1 MQLLIAKSKAVGTKI
16 QVGKRCPAMA
26 DSPQI
31 QTTTTNAALWLNE
44 TFINNITIKTTKNM
58 KRILSLLTLLVIV
71 VTMGGYVH
79 AQTVFT
85 AKFNG
90 GLESTPE
97 GFFTVSDPKL
107 NYNTKYK
114 GRYDNEEYT
123 KGGLKLQNA
132 TYIGFTTKAKSTITI
147 VQSISSN
154 SANLVA
160 LDGTAL
166 SGRTDD
172 AANNIGVYTV
182 TAGPGTHQIKRAKSE
197 CGILYIKVEYT
208 GSQMTQLTE
217 PAINFNN
224 ETGEVTIS
232 QTEKKDV
239 YYTIDGTAPSAT
251 NGTKYEN
258 PFAVEDGTTIKAVAI
273 GDGTATINSNV
284 ATYYALLKTVSIQ
297 KPEIATFNG
306 TVAISCFTPGTACK
320 YSVNGGELQDYS
332 YPFTLTEDARVKA
345 VASRENCTDVESDE
359 VSVTAV
365 KNTVA
370 TKTIMLDWNKFDLT
384 SNVTGTSNAILKG
397 KADTDAE
404 GYSIELLNNAKNW
417 SNLNKMTVDGAEY
430 QSIKLSNGAENILN
444 LPEGVKAS
452 RITFYSVINTKDNNT
467 VCGWKNVN
475 GLQEYECIPMG
486 AYTKYPAADT
496 EYDVRVYPLDNA
508 TQVSFTNAGLQ
519 LGFVIALDIVDEAA
533 PTTATITISDAKM
546 ATYSNISAWKKPAGM
561 EVYTAKYDEAAKTI
575 VLNEVTDDV
584 IPANTGVVVRG
595 AQGTYTADLT
605 TTAATSIEGNDLV
618 STAAAAYTAT
628 DNTTYVL
635 TKEKNTAGEPTG
647 KICFGRLAVDNTVA
661 QGMAY
666 LKISNADAAKTVS
679 IDFGDTNAIRGI
691 ENVENVKD
699 GGYYTLSGQHIAKP
713 GKGLYIHGGKKFVVR

>member
-1 MQLLIAKSKAVGTKI
+1 M
-16 QVGKRCPAMA
+16 
-26 DSPQI
+26 
-31 QTTTTNAALWLNE
+31 
-44 TFINNITIKTTKNM
+44 
-58 KRILSLLTLLVIV
+58 
-71 VTMGGYVH
+71 
-79 AQTVFT
+79 
-85 AKFNG
+85 
-90 GLESTPE
+90 
-97 GFFTVSDPKL
+97 
-107 NYNTKYK
+107 
-114 GRYDNEEYT
+114 
-123 KGGLKLQNA
+123 KLQSA

-306 TVAISCFTPGTACK
+306 TVAISCVTPGTACK

-561 EVYTAKYDEAAKTI
+561 EEYTAKYDEAAKTI

-699 GGYYTLSGQHIAKP
+699 GGYYTLSGQHSAKP
-713 GKGLYIHGGKKFVVR
+713 GKGQYIHGGKKFVVR

>member
-1 MQLLIAKSKAVGTKI
+1 M
-16 QVGKRCPAMA
+16 
-26 DSPQI
+26 
-31 QTTTTNAALWLNE
+31 
-44 TFINNITIKTTKNM
+44 
-58 KRILSLLTLLVIV
+58 
-71 VTMGGYVH
+71 
-79 AQTVFT
+79 
-85 AKFNG
+85 
-90 GLESTPE
+90 
-97 GFFTVSDPKL
+97 
-107 NYNTKYK
+107 
-114 GRYDNEEYT
+114 
-123 KGGLKLQNA
+123 KLQSA

-306 TVAISCFTPGTACK
+306 TVAISCVTPGTACK

-713 GKGLYIHGGKKFVVR
+713 GKGQYIHGGKKFVVR

>member
-1 MQLLIAKSKAVGTKI
+1 M
-16 QVGKRCPAMA
+16 
-26 DSPQI
+26 
-31 QTTTTNAALWLNE
+31 
-44 TFINNITIKTTKNM
+44 
-58 KRILSLLTLLVIV
+58 
-71 VTMGGYVH
+71 
-79 AQTVFT
+79 
-85 AKFNG
+85 
-90 GLESTPE
+90 
-97 GFFTVSDPKL
+97 
-107 NYNTKYK
+107 
-114 GRYDNEEYT
+114 
-123 KGGLKLQNA
+123 KLQSA

-273 GDGTATINSNV
+273 GDGTVTINSNV

-306 TVAISCFTPGTACK
+306 TVAISCVTPGTACK

-546 ATYSNISAWKKPAGM
+546 ATYSNISAWKKPAGI

>member
-1 MQLLIAKSKAVGTKI
+1 
-16 QVGKRCPAMA
+16 
-26 DSPQI
+26 
-31 QTTTTNAALWLNE
+31 
-44 TFINNITIKTTKNM
+44 
-58 KRILSLLTLLVIV
+58 
-71 VTMGGYVH
+71 
-79 AQTVFT
+79 
-85 AKFNG
+85 
-90 GLESTPE
+90 
-97 GFFTVSDPKL
+97 
-107 NYNTKYK
+107 
-114 GRYDNEEYT
+114 
-123 KGGLKLQNA
+123 
-132 TYIGFTTKAKSTITI
+132 
-147 VQSISSN
+147 
-154 SANLVA
+154 
-160 LDGTAL
+160 
-166 SGRTDD
+166 
-172 AANNIGVYTV
+172 
-182 TAGPGTHQIKRAKSE
+182 
-197 CGILYIKVEYT
+197 
-208 GSQMTQLTE
+208 MTQLTE

-306 TVAISCFTPGTACK
+306 TVAISCVTPGTACK

-444 LPEGVKAS
+444 LPEGVKAL

-584 IPANTGVVVRG
+584 IQANTGVVVRG

-635 TKEKNTAGEPTG
+635 TKEKNTAGEPMG

-699 GGYYTLSGQHIAKP
+699 GGYYTLGGQHIAKP

>member
-1 MQLLIAKSKAVGTKI
+1 M
-16 QVGKRCPAMA
+16 
-26 DSPQI
+26 
-31 QTTTTNAALWLNE
+31 
-44 TFINNITIKTTKNM
+44 
-58 KRILSLLTLLVIV
+58 
-71 VTMGGYVH
+71 
-79 AQTVFT
+79 
-85 AKFNG
+85 
-90 GLESTPE
+90 
-97 GFFTVSDPKL
+97 
-107 NYNTKYK
+107 
-114 GRYDNEEYT
+114 
-123 KGGLKLQNA
+123 KLQSA

-306 TVAISCFTPGTACK
+306 TVAISCVTPGTACK

-475 GLQEYECIPMG
+475 GQQEYECIPMG

>member
-1 MQLLIAKSKAVGTKI
+1 
-16 QVGKRCPAMA
+16 
-26 DSPQI
+26 
-31 QTTTTNAALWLNE
+31 
-44 TFINNITIKTTKNM
+44 M

-90 GLESTPE
+90 GCESSPE
-97 GFFTVSDPKL
+97 GFFTVNDSKV
-107 NYNTKYK
+107 NYNKKYK
-114 GRYDNEEYT
+114 GVYGGVEYT
-123 KGGLKLQNA
+123 NGLKLQSA
-132 TYIGFTTKAKSTITI
+132 TSVNFTTKAKSTITI
-147 VQSISSN
+147 VQSIAAY
-154 SANLVA
+154 SANSVA
-160 LDGTAL
+160 LDGIAL
-166 SGRTDD
+166 SDRTDD
-172 AANNIGVYTV
+172 AVNNVGVYTV
-182 TAGPGTHQIKRAKSE
+182 TAGPGTHQITRAKSE

-306 TVAISCFTPGTACK
+306 TVAISCVTPGTACK

-605 TTAATSIEGNDLV
+605 TTVATSIEGNDLV

-691 ENVENVKD
+691 ENVENVED
-699 GGYYTLSGQHIAKP
+699 GAYYTLSGQRIAKP